1 MTNRWEVT
9 VIQKICVT
17 ALFVGFAVV
26 AYAQAPSEP
35 GKPLPPG
42 SMKAKVKATCTQ
54 CHAPDRIT
62 EQHLSRSEWSAELE
76 KMEGLGAVI
85 PDADRKAILD
95 YLARN
100 FGPQKSAPKA
110 APKAATPAN

>member
-1 MTNRWEVT
+1 M
-9 VIQKICVT
+9 IQKICVT
-17 ALFVGFAVV
+17 ALCLSFAVC
-26 AYAQAPSEP
+26 AFGQAPSAP

-42 SMKAKVKATCTQ
+42 PMQGKVKSTCTQ
-54 CHAPDRIT
+54 CHAPARIT
-62 EQHLSRSEWSAELE
+62 EQHLSREQWTAELR

-85 PDADRKAILD
+85 PEADRKAILD

-100 FGPQKSAPKA
+100 FGPQKGKPNT

>member
-1 MTNRWEVT
+1 M
-9 VIQKICVT
+9 IQKICVT
-17 ALFVGFAVV
+17 ALCLGFAVC
-26 AYAQAPSEP
+26 AFGQAPSAP

-42 SMKAKVKATCTQ
+42 PMKAKVKATCTQ

-62 EQHLSRSEWSAELE
+62 EQHLSRGEWTAELQ

-85 PDADRKAILD
+85 PEADRKAILD

-100 FGPQKSAPKA
+100 FGPQKGKPKIAPKT